1 MSWTNS
7 WKDPPNFLLVPSA
20 ASPKYPTRQWSFR
33 VRRLPNHENENDER
47 VLRQPVWIL
56 FGSSDCCEG
65 SVRMDDERWNLH
77 QPGSARA
84 SGCRKYLHV
93 TEIGAFETTSTN
105 TFRMWKSLLKK
116 YCCSK
121 RVIYCCGSVLT
132 SRKTTDICWLK
143 QHRPNL
149 PTGTIC
155 ICKNPQ
161 RCWSPLGLGSPMF
174 CISSNIAM
182 ANVGLL
188 PARVGLPIH
197 SSGPRPS
204 MTNTKLNGHGYPNK
218 RKYSYWMI
226 SRLNGCLCLSIT
238 LFPKVDKMEYHNCR
252 YWQSAVN
259 NLNRKTTVK
268 TTSQHQ
274 TPWS

>member
-1 MSWTNS
+1 MDADGDGASPLVPHWSWPRGGYYSRSALFRCREPTLG
-7 WKDPPNFLLVPSA
+7 KIHPIRRQQCFLLVPSA
-20 ASPKYPTRQWSFR
+20 ASPKYPTGQWSFC
-33 VRRLPNHENENDER
+33 VRRLPNNENENDER

-105 TFRMWKSLLKK
+105 TFRMWKNLLKK

-155 ICKNPQ
+155 ICKDRHWGSAAQCFVFRRTLPWQ
-161 RCWSPLGLGSPMF
+161 MVDYFQQGWVSRFTALGHARRWRTRKVMVTGTRTKGSTA
-174 CISSNIAM
+174 I
-182 ANVGLL
+182 GW
-188 PARVGLPIH
+188 
-197 SSGPRPS
+197 
-204 MTNTKLNGHGYPNK
+204 YPD
-218 RKYSYWMI
+218 WMVV
-226 SRLNGCLCLSIT
+226 C
-238 LFPKVDKMEYHNCR
+238 VY
-252 YWQSAVN
+252 Q
-259 NLNRKTTVK
+259 
-268 TTSQHQ
+268 
-274 TPWS
+274 